1 MDESDL
7 RELERISRKRLCL
20 CLLRYYE
27 ASHILPSKRLMNTSS
42 YIELRI
48 KFYESII
55 KDINIIWE
63 GGIPKNEH
71 RYFNTYG

>member
-1 MDESDL
+1 MDSNDL
-7 RELERISRKRLCL
+7 RNLERISHKMLCL
-20 CLLRYYE
+20 YLFRYYE

-55 KDINIIWE
+55 KDINIILE